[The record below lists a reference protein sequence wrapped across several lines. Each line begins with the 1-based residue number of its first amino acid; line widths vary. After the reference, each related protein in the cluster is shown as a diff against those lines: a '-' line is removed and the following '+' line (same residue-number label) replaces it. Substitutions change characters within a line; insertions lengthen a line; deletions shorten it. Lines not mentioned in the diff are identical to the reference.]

1 MGILAVLILDTHTLV
16 WWVDGSAKLSATAAE
31 VIKPYMRQP
40 DSLLVSS
47 ISIWEITLLSR
58 KGRLQLNRPLH
69 EWLDLVEQLPVIRF
83 VPVDNVVARLSVEL
97 PGEFHPDPADRMIVA
112 TAITHDAQLLTCD
125 RKILQYQH
133 VKTLW

>member
-1 MGILAVLILDTHTLV
+1 M
-16 WWVDGSAKLSATAAE
+16 
-31 VIKPYMRQP
+31 
-40 DSLLVSS
+40 
-47 ISIWEITLLSR
+47 
-58 KGRLQLNRPLH
+58 
-69 EWLDLVEQLPVIRF
+69 EQLPVIRF

-125 RKILQYQH
+125 RKFLQYPH